1 LNVKLEP
8 NEIHQ
13 DSKIKQN
20 LTQNINAVQ
29 EKIDSLERK
38 KIEIK
43 DLSSNI
49 EKSIDQFRNPQT
61 NQKTMEFSKKKSMN
75 FEEYKEKCSVSED
88 SSVIKEESSIPEI
101 KIDVPLE
108 IKPSPPSSFSMKI
121 EPNIPKILNTSVN
134 EDITEKPIVQWLE
147 EIHLDALLQNFLD
160 LGIESN
166 SLLINLLKKNMQN
179 WDKILITHLG
189 IDKPGYRKRIITKLK
204 EDIGLFK
211 RSGLFKLKHSNARL
225 NFLNLNEWLKS
236 LDLEELTPNF
246 IAAGYDDY
254 ESLIFQMTTDNT
266 INERILEEDVLI
278 EDPLARMK
286 ICNQLMEGLKLNYC
300 LVFNIFFIV

>member
-1 LNVKLEP
+1 MNTTLES

-20 LTQNINAVQ
+20 LNQNFNAVQ
-29 EKIDSLERK
+29 EKIESLERK
-38 KIEIK
+38 KIEMK

-49 EKSIDQFRNPQT
+49 EKSIEQFKNPELS
-61 NQKTMEFSKKKSMN
+61 QKTEFSKKKSMN
-75 FEEYKEKCSVSED
+75 FAEYKEKCSVSED
-88 SSVIKEESSIPEI
+88 SSAIKEESSIPEI
-101 KIDVPLE
+101 KTDILIE
-108 IKPSPPSSFSMKI
+108 IKPSPNSAFSIKI
-121 EPNIPKILNTSVN
+121 EPNIPKILNTSIN
-134 EDITEKPIVQWLE
+134 ENIAEKPIVQWLE
-147 EIHLDALLQNFLD
+147 EIHLESILQNFLD
-160 LGIESN
+160 LGIEN
-166 SLLINLLKKNMQN
+166 NTLLINLLKKNMQN

-204 EDIGLFK
+204 EDMGLCK
-211 RSGLFKLKHSNARL
+211 RSGLFKLKHSNAKL

-236 LDLEELTPNF
+236 LDLEELTQNF

-266 INERILEEDVLI
+266 MNERILEEDVLI

-286 ICNQLMEGLKLNYC
+286 ICNQLMEGL
-300 LVFNIFFIV
+300 